1 MILAIEWSLLAAR
14 CQPAVAPAALLGGR
28 NYNLK
33 LHPAETVV
41 DQNEEFPNKKTA
53 VNHDRRRPVVRIRLP
68 VRQQAIPTASEFG
81 IVTSSQS
88 LLSLL
93 LTYKFDSNSLSE
105 TSIRYVRTP

>member
-1 MILAIEWSLLAAR
+1 M
-14 CQPAVAPAALLGGR
+14 APAALLGGR

-33 LHPAETVV
+33 LHPAETVA

-68 VRQQAIPTASEFG
+68 VRQQAIPTGSELG

-88 LLSLL
+88 LFITFVSFTFL
-93 LTYKFDSNSLSE
+93 YQFDSNSLSE
-105 TSIRYVRTP
+105 TSIRYVVRIP

>member
-68 VRQQAIPTASEFG
+68 VRQQAIPTASELG

-88 LLSLL
+88 LLYLL
-93 LTYKFDSNSLSE
+93 LSYQFDSNSLAK
-105 TSIRYVRTP
+105 PA

>member
-68 VRQQAIPTASEFG
+68 VRQQAIPTASEFC
-81 IVTSSQS
+81 VVYQ
-88 LLSLL
+88 LS
-93 LTYKFDSNSLSE
+93 T
-105 TSIRYVRTP
+105 R